1 MKIFLSCCPPRKKAF
16 AYCSSSKR
24 WSALLVLAILACS
37 SGAPCAQEYP
47 SRPIRLVVPS
57 TTGITS
63 DVLARLLGP
72 KISQRWNVPVIVE
85 NKAGAGGIIGAEA
98 VAKAD
103 PDGYTFLV
111 ANTSFSTLAALNSRL
126 PYDPL
131 RSFAPVSLLSSSVM
145 TLVANEK
152 FPAANFMEFVE
163 QIKKQRGVLNYSSP
177 GTGTTQHL
185 AMELIKQRAG
195 IDMLHVPYKG
205 SSGALSDLV
214 AGHVQASVVALQT
227 AAPFVEGG
235 RLKILAVLGPKRVQ
249 QFPNVATLSEAGL
262 GEMVVETWSGV
273 MAPAGTRPPIIAKMN
288 SELDDLLKL
297 PEIRDAM
304 LAQGVTPVGGKP
316 ERLDQLVRSEL
327 RLWSDVVTRGRITDQ

>member
-1 MKIFLSCCPPRKKAF
+1 VFLA
-16 AYCSSSKR
+16 
-24 WSALLVLAILACS
+24 LAILAG
-37 SGAPCAQEYP
+37 GAGAAVAQEYP
-47 SRPIRLVVPS
+47 NRPIRFVVPS
-57 TTGITS
+57 TPGITS

-72 KISQRWNVPVIVE
+72 KISQRWNVPVIVD
-85 NKAGAGGIIGAEA
+85 NKAGAGGIIGADA
-98 VAKAD
+98 VAKAE
-103 PDGYTFLV
+103 PDGYTFLI
-111 ANTSFSTLAALNSRL
+111 ANTSFSTLAALNRRL
-126 PYDPL
+126 PYDPVK
-131 RSFAPVSLLSSSVM
+131 SFASVSLLSSSVM
-145 TLVANEK
+145 TLVAYEK
-152 FPAANFMEFVE
+152 FPASNFPEFVE

-227 AAPFVEGG
+227 AAPFIESG
-235 RLKILAVLGPKRVQ
+235 RLKLLAVLGPKRVA

-262 GEMVVETWSGV
+262 GDMVVETWSGV
-273 MAPAGTRPPIIAKMN
+273 MAPAGTRPFIIAKMN
-288 SELDDLLKL
+288 SEMDELLKL

-316 ERLDQLVRSEL
+316 ERLDQLVSSEL